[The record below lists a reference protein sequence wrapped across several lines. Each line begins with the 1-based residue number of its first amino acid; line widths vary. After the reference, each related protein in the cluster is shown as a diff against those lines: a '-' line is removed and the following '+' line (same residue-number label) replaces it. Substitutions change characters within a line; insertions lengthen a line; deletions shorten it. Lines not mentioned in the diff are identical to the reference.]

1 MDRGLGRAGARVWA
15 VTALFGLGVACKD
28 QPPPPDPHS
37 LASLDADGPP
47 RTSDCR
53 AWDKLGSPDVA
64 LSPLPD
70 APHMAAFEQIWRTVA
85 DKHYDPT
92 LACLDWPAV
101 REQYGARVAEAGD
114 DTAAAYVAINEM
126 LGLLGQSHLH
136 ATPPSVATKRERSS
150 GPATVPITV
159 RWLPIEARSVTSR
172 AVVVDEAVDAHPSGL
187 PRGAILTTVDGESVD
202 EVARAAEATLGPA
215 VREAGQDQHAVR
227 VPLEAGQNQ
236 PPVLERR
243 PAELAFTTARAIGAM
258 LSCPEGGSKR
268 IGFLDPA
275 RGDAESELDVACF
288 LPEGERVSLGNLR
301 NLPTTVKWRM
311 LEGETEARLGY
322 LAFNY
327 WMLPMTERVRTGVD
341 ELRAAGMQAL
351 IIDLRG
357 NPGGVGAMSIPIARM
372 FLREGASLGRL
383 QMREFD
389 QEFNIEPN
397 ADAFAGP
404 IAILVDEGTAST
416 SEIFALGL
424 RDIGRV
430 TIVGAGAS
438 AGMALPSMLETLPDG
453 GLIQYVVGDY
463 HSARGTAAEG
473 EGVVPEVLVTESRT
487 DYATGRDP
495 VLDAAAELL
504 RERVRT
510 SPAPEPALA
519 PEPAPAP
526 EPALA
531 PAPSPAPAGN

>member
-1 MDRGLGRAGARVWA
+1 MGTLGRTGALAATLAG
-15 VTALFGLGVACKD
+15 LFGSGCKD
-28 QPPPPDPHS
+28 KPPPPDPHS
-37 LASLDADGPP
+37 LSALAAEGPP
-47 RTSDCR
+47 RTPDCR
-53 AWDKLGSPDVA
+53 SWEKLDFGSLA
-64 LSPLPD
+64 PLPEG
-70 APHMAAFEQIWRTVA
+70 PHVAAFDQVWRTIA
-85 DKHYDPT
+85 EKHYDPT
-92 LACLDWPAV
+92 LACLDWPKL
-101 REQYGARVAEAGD
+101 REQYGARVAGAGSD
-114 DTAAAYVAINEM
+114 SEAAYEVINE
-126 LGLLGQSHLH
+126 LLELLGQSHLH
-136 ATPPSVATKRERSS
+136 ATPPTASSKRERAS

-159 RWLPIEARSVTSR
+159 RWLPIEAKSVTSR

-187 PRGAILTTVDGESVD
+187 PLGAILLEVDGESVD
-202 EVARAAEATLGPA
+202 EVAREAEASL
-215 VREAGQDQHAVR
+215 
-227 VPLEAGQNQ
+227 
-236 PPVLERR
+236 PPGLERR

-258 LSCPEGGSKR
+258 LGCPEGGSKR
-268 IGFLDPA
+268 LTYLDPTNA
-275 RGDAESELDVACF
+275 DAKTELDVACF
-288 LPEGERVSLGNLR
+288 IPEGERVSLGNLR
-301 NLPTTVKWRM
+301 NLPTTVEWRM
-311 LEGETEARLGY
+311 LESTESDPKLGY

-341 ELRAAGMQAL
+341 ELRAGGMQGL

-397 ADAFAGP
+397 PDAFTGP
-404 IAILVDEGTAST
+404 IVILVDEGTAST

-430 TIVGAGAS
+430 AIVGAGPS
-438 AGMALPSMLETLPDG
+438 AGMALPSMIETLPDG

-487 DYATGRDP
+487 DWATGRDP
-495 VLDAAAELL
+495 VLDAGIELL

-510 SPAPEPALA
+510 SA
-519 PEPAPAP
+519 
-526 EPALA
+526 
-531 PAPSPAPAGN
+531 SVN

>member
-1 MDRGLGRAGARVWA
+1 LVVSLVGV
-15 VTALFGLGVACKD
+15 FGLACKD
-28 QPPPPDPHS
+28 QTPPPDPHS
-37 LASLDADGPP
+37 LAALQAEGPP
-47 RTSDCR
+47 RSSDCR
-53 AWDKLGSPDVA
+53 SWDKLDS
-64 LSPLPD
+64 LETPLPPLPS
-70 APHMAAFEQIWRTVA
+70 APHMAAFEQIWRTIA

-101 REQYGARVAEAGD
+101 REQYGARVAEAGK

-136 ATPPSVATKRERSS
+136 ATPPSVAAVRERSS

-172 AVVVDEAVDAHPSGL
+172 AVIVDEAVDAHPSGL
-187 PRGAILTTVDGESVD
+187 PRGAILTKVDGESVD
-202 EVARAAEATLGPA
+202 EVARATEATLGP
-215 VREAGQDQHAVR
+215 G
-227 VPLEAGQNQ
+227 
-236 PPVLERR
+236 LERR

-268 IGFLDPA
+268 LSFLDPTRA
-275 RGDAESELDVACF
+275 DAESELDVACF
-288 LPEGERVSLGNLR
+288 IPEGERVSLGNLR

-311 LEGETEARLGY
+311 LEPTTDGPLGY

-397 ADAFAGP
+397 PDAFAGP
-404 IAILVDEGTAST
+404 IVILVDEGTAST

-424 RDIGRV
+424 RDVGRV
-430 TIVGAGAS
+430 TIVGAGPS

-473 EGVVPEVLVTESRT
+473 EGVVPEVVVVESRT

-495 VLDAAAELL
+495 VLDAAAQLL
-504 RERVRT
+504 RERMRN
-510 SPAPEPALA
+510 
-519 PEPAPAP
+519 
-526 EPALA
+526 
-531 PAPSPAPAGN
+531 PSTTN